1 MDALLV
7 VPARRRGLA
16 GRRLARGA
24 GDARNGVGLCDVSTL
39 GKIDVQGK
47 DAGAFLDR
55 LYCNTFSTLAVGK
68 ARYGLMLR
76 EDGIVFDDGTT
87 SRLAEDHYVMT
98 TTTANAARVMAHME
112 FCHQALW
119 PDLDV
124 HYVSVTEQWAQ
135 MAVAGPEGARHAAED
150 RRRCRH

>member
-1 MDALLV
+1 MTGRKNRA
-7 VPARRRGLA
+7 PSSSRRGCGCAPRGSRGEGEDWLA
-16 GRRLARGA
+16 AASREVIATRS
-24 GDARNGVGLCDVSTL
+24 GVGLCDVSTL

-76 EDGIVFDDGTT
+76 EDGIVYDDGTT

-98 TTTANAARVMAHME
+98 TTTANAAKVMAQME
-112 FCHQALW
+112 FAHQALFRI
-119 PDLDV
+119 
-124 HYVSVTEQWAQ
+124 ST
-135 MAVAGPEGARHAAED
+135 
-150 RRRCRH
+150 